1 MSRDYCLYLND
12 IAECCEKVL
21 RYTSGYDLPRF
32 VADTLVYDA
41 VARNLEI
48 IGEATKNIPPE
59 VRARYPDVE
68 WRKIAGLRDVMAH
81 GYFGLEDETLWD
93 AVANKVPTLLAQV
106 RQVIAAEDAP

>member
-1 MSRDYCLYLND
+1 MSRDYRLSLHD
-12 IAECCEKVL
+12 IADCCEKVL
-21 RYTSGYDLPRF
+21 RYTTGYDLPRF

-48 IGEATKNIPPE
+48 VGEATKNIPADVP
-59 VRARYPDVE
+59 ARYPDVE

-93 AVANKVPTLLAQV
+93 VVANKVPALLAQV
-106 RQVIAAEDAP
+106 RQIITAEAAP